1 MTAIRVVLAEDN
13 ALLRQGVEKLI
24 TQQDGLEL
32 VGTANDLPGLLELV
46 EAVVPDVVVTDIR
59 MPPTGT
65 DEGIQAASRLR
76 EHRPSIGVVVLS
88 QYANPEYALALLA
101 DGSARRA
108 YLLKESIAGVDELV
122 RAIRTVAEGGSVIDP
137 AVVEALVAA
146 SAPRRPRTSTGSP
159 PGRWRPGRRWPR
171 ARTTRPSP
179 PRSFLSERAVEKH
192 TNAIFSKLGLTEEE
206 DVNRR
211 VKAVLI
217 YLERPGHG
225 LATPPAGC

>member
-1 MTAIRVVLAEDN
+1 MSTVRVVLAEDN

-24 TQQDGLEL
+24 GQQEGLEL
-32 VGTANDLPGLLELV
+32 VGTADDLPGLLALV
-46 EAVVPDVVVTDIR
+46 EEVEPAVVVTDIR

-65 DEGIQAASRLR
+65 DEGIQAAAHLR
-76 EHRPSIGVVVLS
+76 EHRPEIGVVVLS

-108 YLLKESIAGVDELV
+108 YLLKETIAGVDELAT
-122 RAIRTVAEGGSVIDP
+122 AIRTVADGGSVVDP
-137 AVVEALVAA
+137 AVVDALVGA
-146 SAPRRPRTSTGSP
+146 SAPRRPSDLDRLT
-159 PGRWRPGRRWPR
+159 
-171 ARTTRPSP
+171 AREMETLAEMAQGKNNAAIAASL
-179 PRSFLSERAVEKH
+179 FLSERAVEKH

-217 YLERPGHG
+217 YLGG
-225 LATPPAGC
+225 SATG

>member
-1 MTAIRVVLAEDN
+1 MDTVRVVLAEDN

-24 TQQDGLEL
+24 AHQDGLEL

-46 EAVVPDVVVTDIR
+46 EEVEPQVVVTDIR

-65 DEGIQAASRLR
+65 DEGIQAAAHLR
-76 EHRPSIGVVVLS
+76 EHRPEIGVVVLS
-88 QYANPEYALALLA
+88 QYANPEYALALLS

-108 YLLKESIAGVDELV
+108 YLLKESIAGVDELTK
-122 RAIRTVAEGGSVIDP
+122 AICTVAEGGSVVDP
-137 AVVEALVAA
+137 AVVDALVGA
-146 SAPRRPRTSTGSP
+146 STPRRPSDLDRLTSRELETLAEMAQGKNNAAIAASL
-159 PGRWRPGRRWPR
+159 
-171 ARTTRPSP
+171 
-179 PRSFLSERAVEKH
+179 FLSERAVEKH

-217 YLERPGHG
+217 YIGSA
-225 LATPPAGC
+225 ATG

>member
-1 MTAIRVVLAEDN
+1 MDSVRVVLAEDN

-24 TQQDGLEL
+24 AQQDGMDL
-32 VGTANDLPGLLELV
+32 VGTADDLPGLLALV
-46 EAVVPDVVVTDIR
+46 EEVEPAVVVTDIR

-65 DEGIQAASRLR
+65 DEGIQAAAHLR
-76 EHRPSIGVVVLS
+76 VHRPDIGVVVLS
-88 QYANPEYALALLA
+88 QYANPEYALALLS

-122 RAIRTVAEGGSVIDP
+122 TAIRTVAEGGSVVDP
-137 AVVEALVAA
+137 AVVDALVGA
-146 SAPRRPRTSTGSP
+146 STPRRPSDLDRLTSRETETLAQMAQGKNNAAIAASL
-159 PGRWRPGRRWPR
+159 
-171 ARTTRPSP
+171 
-179 PRSFLSERAVEKH
+179 FLSERAVEKH

-217 YLERPGHG
+217 YLGGP
-225 LATPPAGC
+225 ATG